1 MKTKLQTNKF
11 IIKKTIR
18 MQHCDTGGVVFTP
31 QYFNL
36 FTEVLED
43 WFAHALDYSFAKM
56 LVTEK
61 SGTPAM
67 KIVARFVNP
76 SRLGDILDYSL
87 YVKRLRK
94 RNVLVNI
101 SAKEN
106 EELRC
111 EADFL
116 LGFAVLS
123 NLKLANIPS
132 SVFFKMKN
140 FE

>member
-1 MKTKLQTNKF
+1 MKKNLQPNKF
-11 IIKKTIR
+11 NVKKTVR

-43 WFAHALDYSFAKM
+43 WFARELDYSFSQMVA
-56 LVTEK
+56 TEH
-61 SGTPAM
+61 SGIPAM

-87 YVKRLRK
+87 YVKRLRAT
-94 RNVLVNI
+94 NVLVSMAANV
-101 SAKEN
+101 N

-116 LGFAVLS
+116 FGFAVLP
-123 NLKLANIPS
+123 NLKLAELPS
-132 SVFFKMKN
+132 SVFLKMKN
-140 FE
+140 FQ